1 MAKND
6 SSFQINKRSLLT
18 AVIIIFALLLSP
30 TA

>member
-18 AVIIIFALLLSP
+18 AVIIIFALIII
-30 TA
+30 A